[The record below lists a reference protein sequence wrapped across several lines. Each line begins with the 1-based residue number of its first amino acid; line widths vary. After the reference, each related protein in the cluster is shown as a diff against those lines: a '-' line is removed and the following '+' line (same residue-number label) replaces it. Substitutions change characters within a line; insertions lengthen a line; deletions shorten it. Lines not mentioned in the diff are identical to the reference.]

1 MAHHPSNRG
10 DLFNVF
16 QFFEESLHLSPL
28 SRVGFDKT
36 SLKRHRLRSRIGC
49 CMEPQKL
56 DLQDDFHIGW
66 VFLEGLWVG
75 A

>member
-1 MAHHPSNRG
+1 
-10 DLFNVF
+10 
-16 QFFEESLHLSPL
+16 
-28 SRVGFDKT
+28 
-36 SLKRHRLRSRIGC
+36 
-49 CMEPQKL
+49 MEPQKL